1 MHILLCLVEAQLI
14 PLLSVKKHF
23 VFSFVHLYIHFNT
36 EYSFN
41 IQYIHFN
48 IQYWSVNASI
58 WKSSLWTGYNIC
70 LAPSLTTEY
79 EWVSD
84 WSRSVMSTLCNP
96 MDCSPPSSSVHGIFQ
111 ARILEWV
118 AISFSRGSSWP
129 RDQTQV
135 SCIAGRCFTTC
146 AIMEAPFITRQGYNK
161 VHNTCSF
168 FYLCESNFSFFL
180 NIIPLTVAKF

>member
-79 EWVSD
+79 EWVSN

-111 ARILEWV
+111 ARILKWV
-118 AISFSRGSSWP
+118 AIPFSRGSSP
-129 RDQTQV
+129 SSDRIQG
-135 SCIAGRCFTTC
+135 SCTVGRFFTVWATR
-146 AIMEAPFITRQGYNK
+146 EAWFFQKSFISIWEPG
-161 VHNTCSF
+161 
-168 FYLCESNFSFFL
+168 
-180 NIIPLTVAKF
+180 IW